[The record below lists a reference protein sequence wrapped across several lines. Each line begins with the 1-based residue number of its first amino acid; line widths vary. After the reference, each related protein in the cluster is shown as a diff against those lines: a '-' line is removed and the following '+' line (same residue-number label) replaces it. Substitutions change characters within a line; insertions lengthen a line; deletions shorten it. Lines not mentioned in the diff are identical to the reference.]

1 MESVSMKT
9 FAACALVS
17 FLALSALADDHT
29 KIIQKVDND
38 GEKESSVLIQ
48 TTKGAKIQPNYEITS
63 GEEEIAGDPVA
74 GMKEAYA
81 SWKTACADWKKE
93 LKENNKENQ
102 VLVSSCGTA
111 KFTKDDSAGSGSGIY
126 VYRSQAKYK
135 LRVRVLDR

>member
-1 MESVSMKT
+1 
-9 FAACALVS
+9 
-17 FLALSALADDHT
+17 
-29 KIIQKVDND
+29 
-38 GEKESSVLIQ
+38 
-48 TTKGAKIQPNYEITS
+48 
-63 GEEEIAGDPVA
+63 
-74 GMKEAYA
+74 MKEAYA